1 MFLDSPLSPCQLSE
15 LASIESLLII
25 LSFSNSQLKNYMPF
39 FFNLVAITN
48 VNTNCSIE
56 TSHDFQDFEIG
67 EKQISFNFLDIRSI
81 AVMVDV

>member
-1 MFLDSPLSPCQLSE
+1 
-15 LASIESLLII
+15 
-25 LSFSNSQLKNYMPF
+25 MPF